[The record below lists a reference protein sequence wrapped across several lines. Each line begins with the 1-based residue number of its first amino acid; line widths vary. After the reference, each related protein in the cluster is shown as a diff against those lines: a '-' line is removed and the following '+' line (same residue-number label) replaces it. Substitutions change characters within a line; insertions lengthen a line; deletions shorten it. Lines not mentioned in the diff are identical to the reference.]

1 MFSGFVN
8 YFVIPTL
15 LSASALGAYYVWSP
29 EDSKKL
35 ISSVVWYGVN
45 MYSRAAI
52 YYEKIAQYEYN
63 LSDEE
68 EDDFDEEES
77 LSYYNSENQIIVSLG
92 TDYKTLPNEWWNDS
106 KNNVD
111 LLMLK
116 KSLYDNINKYKI
128 FHKYK
133 ELMKSDIDWVTLEK
147 QFVQVELEQDNEII
161 DIHKH
166 LDQFYI
172 VGNSILSESFLR
184 WYLKSWYNIELCDEY
199 TLKIFDKDVNLFSIG
214 PDSYI
219 SLGNENYSIID
230 KTKDEKT
237 SEDEETSDNSDVNY
251 EGASDE

>member
-1 MFSGFVN
+1 MFSEIVN
-8 YFVIPTL
+8 YIVIPTL

-35 ISSVVWYGVN
+35 ISSIAWYGVN

-52 YYEKIAQYEYN
+52 YYETFVQHD

-68 EDDFDEEES
+68 EDFNEES
-77 LSYYNSENQIIVSLG
+77 LSYYNNENQIIVSLG

-116 KSLYDNINKYKI
+116 KSLCGNIKYKI
-128 FHKYK
+128 FHKHQ
-133 ELMKSDIDWVTLEK
+133 ELMKSDIEWVTMEK
-147 QFVQVELEQDNEII
+147 QFVQVELEQDDEVI

-166 LDQFYI
+166 LDQFYTA
-172 VGNSILSESFLR
+172 GNSILSKSFLR
-184 WYLKSWYNIELCDEY
+184 WYLKSWYNIVLCDEY

-214 PDSYI
+214 PESYI
-219 SLGNENYSIID
+219 SIGNEKYSIID
-230 KTKDEKT
+230 ITEN
-237 SEDEETSDNSDVNY
+237 EETTDSDDANY